1 MKFKRF
7 VAAFAAV
14 VTVMTCG
21 LFAVGCGGGT
31 EQSECRVRISRWALE
46 WEKDVFRA
54 WTKEFTDE
62 NPDVVIEWEFTP
74 YTAHFDRLRTDLL
87 GGQAA
92 DIIFVNNWGWAP
104 YSKLDV
110 FEDLSTVDG
119 LKDTF
124 ASLVTEVPSSFR
136 SDGKTLGLPV
146 GMVSRVPVVNT
157 DDFKAAGVEVPQ
169 KTTAFTGDELA
180 GILGDV
186 ADGSDRAMG
195 INITLTD
202 ALAIFLA
209 SADAPLVTADGK
221 IGCNTEAGIKAV
233 GDFFRFAKSG
243 VVVPLSQNNAGSYG
257 SPDTAIM
264 SGNCVAGWVNCG
276 ELSSLADNGYAG
288 KLATIPSV
296 KADGGKDVVLAD
308 FNTLV
313 VPKFSKSKDA
323 AYKVMKWMLSKEAQL
338 KYAKFSDLPVNKAAF
353 DEIGTDTENWDPTL
367 YAAYGVGIDNIYV
380 SPATSTA
387 FQTLYGGALKDLLD
401 EKITPAQFCEKMA
414 TDGAKYL

>member
-1 MKFKRF
+1 MKIKKLLSIALSLM
-7 VAAFAAV
+7 VCFAC
-14 VTVMTCG
+14 MTG
-21 LFAVGCGGGT
+21 VGCGG
-31 EQSECRVRISRWALE
+31 EQNENHVRISRWALE
-46 WEKDVFRA
+46 WEKDVFKS
-54 WTKEFTDE
+54 WTDE
-62 NPDVVIEWEFTP
+62 FMKDNPDIVIEWEFTP

-110 FEDLSTVDG
+110 FEDLSTVEE

-124 ASLVTEVPSSFR
+124 ASLIGDVPTSFKR
-136 SDGKTLGLPV
+136 NGKILGLPI

-157 DDFKAAGVEVPQ
+157 EDFAKAGIAVPQ
-169 KTTAFTGDELA
+169 RNTSFTGTELSTL
-180 GILGDV
+180 LGDV
-186 ADGSDRAMG
+186 ADGSGRAMG

-209 SADAPLVTADGK
+209 SADAPLVDENGNIA
-221 IGCNTEAGIKAV
+221 CNTAAGVKAV
-233 GDFFRFAKSG
+233 SDFVKFAKSG
-243 VVVPLSQNNAGSYG
+243 VVVPLAQNNAGSYG

-276 ELSSLADNGYAG
+276 ELTSLSDNGYAG
-288 KLATIPSV
+288 KLATIPSI

-308 FNTLV
+308 YNTLV
-313 VPKFSKSKDA
+313 VPKFSKSKTA

-338 KYAKFSDLPVNKAAF
+338 KYAKFSDLPVNKQAF
-353 DEIGTDTENWDPTL
+353 EEINTDTENWDPKL

-380 SPATSTA
+380 SPALTTS

-401 EKITPAQFCEKMA
+401 EKITPAGFCEKMEK
-414 TDGAKYL
+414 DGVKYL